1 MAHAEQAEFIE
12 IVKRHLPTYFANS
25 RVLEIGALD
34 INGSV
39 RGLFR
44 PSSYIG
50 VDLDAGAGVDL
61 VRPGQLIDLPSESFD
76 CAISLECFEHNPFW
90 LESFVNML
98 RMTRPGGLV
107 LVTCATTG
115 RREHGTA
122 RSSPEASPLTAGR
135 GQQYYR
141 NLTENDFTRR
151 LDFRNWF
158 SDWRFFIAHESYDL
172 YFAGLRGGASR
183 TMFDPGFE
191 LEVRRRFNPAHSW
204 RAFRRYVKV
213 KAFRNFLSSPV
224 SYYFTRRR

>member
-1 MAHAEQAEFIE
+1 MAHAEQAEFVE
-12 IVKRHLPTYFANS
+12 IVKRHLPGYFVNS
-25 RVLEIGALD
+25 SVLEIGALD

-44 PSSYIG
+44 TNSYVG
-50 VDLDAGAGVDL
+50 VDLGEGAGVDL
-61 VRPGQLIDLPSESFD
+61 VRPGQLVDFPSESFD
-76 CAISLECFEHNPFW
+76 CTISLECFEHNPFW

-98 RMTRPGGLV
+98 RMTRSGGLV

-135 GQQYYR
+135 GWQYYR
-141 NLTENDFTRR
+141 NLTEQDFTTR

-172 YFAGLRGGASR
+172 YFVGLRDAPSR
-183 TMFDPGFE
+183 SRFDPGLE
-191 LEVRRRFNPAHSW
+191 LEVRQRFNPVHSS
-204 RAFRRYVKV
+204 RAFKRYVKV
-213 KAFRNFLSSPV
+213 NLFGNFFSSPL
-224 SYYFTRRR
+224 SYYAKGRR